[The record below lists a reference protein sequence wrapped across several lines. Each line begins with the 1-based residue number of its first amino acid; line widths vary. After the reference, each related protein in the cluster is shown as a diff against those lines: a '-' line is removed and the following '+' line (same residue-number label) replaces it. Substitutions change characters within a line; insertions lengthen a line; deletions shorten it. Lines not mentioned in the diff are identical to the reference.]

1 MNIHKHLE
9 ASAREPATAFNL
21 HIGTGNIHYPSLTF
35 FVCICFL
42 LIGTITS
49 LLIGTFTL
57 LLMVTPKLHF
67 ILPDFDRSLF
77 PGFWGGLARE
87 HFTHPTL
94 GRRREQVGPLGPG
107 NNLLPHCRLQC
118 PFPHWTSVIDFKA
131 KQITEY
137 TYWTG
142 GTSTLPYNRMFH
154 STNLNSDRKIQEE
167 AASPCGIGTLGL
179 LEDIANQPLWNK
191 SKLDKYTP
199 LHGSKVLVHNTTGTG

>member
-1 MNIHKHLE
+1 MNNFWAPWSISTGACHCL
-9 ASAREPATAFNL
+9 L

-42 LIGTITS
+42 LIGT
-49 LLIGTFTL
+49 FTL

-67 ILPDFDRSLF
+67 ILPDFDLLVCIWNIEHPPFSF
-77 PGFWGGLARE
+77 PRLLRLACKGAL
-87 HFTHPTL
+87 HYPTL

-118 PFPHWTSVIDFKA
+118 PFPHWTPVIDFKA

-179 LEDIANQPLWNK
+179 LGDIANQPLWNK
-191 SKLDKYTP
+191 S
-199 LHGSKVLVHNTTGTG
+199 